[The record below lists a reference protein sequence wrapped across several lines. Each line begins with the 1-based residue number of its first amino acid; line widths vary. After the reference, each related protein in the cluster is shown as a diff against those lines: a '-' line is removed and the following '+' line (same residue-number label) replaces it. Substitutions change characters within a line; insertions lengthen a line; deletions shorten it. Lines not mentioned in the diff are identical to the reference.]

1 MSKSNDKKLKSK
13 IKPNVTSAYKI
24 AQSVDKRAPA
34 LTAKK
39 QDLAPGRKGT

>member
-1 MSKSNDKKLKSK
+1 MSKSNDKKPKSK
-13 IKPNVTSAYKI
+13 VKQNVTSAYKI

-34 LTAKK
+34 PIAKK